1 MQKKPYSSPNFS
13 YLLTHACG
21 PYYKRY
27 VCHYHSFIIHLIFF
41 SFFFFNFNLACL
53 EYETNSDIQDYKFQF
68 RVLFSFW
75 LTLTQPSSWRYFI
88 RQRPFYIIHT
98 TIIVILWGLLFNFGV
113 LFFRFYNELFL
124 SSNFISVDLFDLLK
138 TLWNRINSK
147 VALKMH
153 IFIYFIFFFN
163 W

>member
-88 RQRPFYIIHT
+88 RQRPFLYYTHHHHCHFMGF
-98 TIIVILWGLLFNFGV
+98 TIQLWGS
-113 LFFRFYNELFL
+113 FFQIL
-124 SSNFISVDLFDLLK
+124 
-138 TLWNRINSK
+138 
-147 VALKMH
+147 
-153 IFIYFIFFFN
+153 
-163 W
+163 